1 MPMSATSPSGRS
13 DDRRRDESL
22 LETIVAQF
30 VAREAHPAPDIRQFE
45 ELALGLI
52 DRVEAAAALRLT
64 TPLCGHPDTPP
75 GILSRRRELA
85 GGRGKS
91 EPETNASEP
100 PPWRDAVASRLS
112 ARDLSILRER
122 AADLTVKFDP
132 AACAALV
139 RAARD
144 DRALAR
150 ILLDRD
156 DLDID
161 PAPLFLAATRLERL
175 AIVLEACRAAV
186 VGGCGAAIPAD
197 PSFVARFERAAINR
211 DRAAMAAMVA
221 DALECNPVRARD
233 IVDDRSGEA
242 LALLLVTLG
251 FDVASGARIF
261 LCSDR
266 AISHNA
272 QRVQKLMALMRATP
286 QAAAAAVVAAITGE
300 TRHSVATPR
309 RTPARDES
317 RPQPR
322 RVRGPG
328 VAAPTPLN
336 RSA

>member
-22 LETIVAQF
+22 LEAIVAQF

-45 ELALGLI
+45 ELALGLV
-52 DRVEAAAALRLT
+52 DRVEAAVALRLT
-64 TPLCGHPDTPP
+64 APLCGHSDTPP
-75 GILSRRRELA
+75 GILSRRRELEA
-85 GGRGKS
+85 GRGKDGL
-91 EPETNASEP
+91 EAVASEP
-100 PPWRDAVASRLS
+100 RPWRDAVASRLS
-112 ARDLSILRER
+112 AQDLSILRER

-175 AIVLEACRAAV
+175 AIVLDACRAAIA
-186 VGGCGAAIPAD
+186 GGCGASIPAD
-197 PSFVARFERAAINR
+197 PDLVARFERAAIDR
-211 DRAAMAAMVA
+211 DRAAMAAIVA
-221 DALECNPVRARD
+221 NTLECNPDRARD
-233 IVDDRSGEA
+233 ILDDRSGEA

-251 FDVASGARIF
+251 FDATTGARIF

-272 QRVQKLMALMRATP
+272 HRVQKLMALMRATP
-286 QAAAAAVVAAITGE
+286 QAAAAVIAAITGE
-300 TRHSVATPR
+300 TRHGVATAR
-309 RTPARDES
+309 RTSAREEN

-322 RVRGPG
+322 RVQLPG
-328 VAAPTPLN
+328 VATPPPLN

>member
-1 MPMSATSPSGRS
+1 MPMSATNPSGRS

-22 LETIVAQF
+22 LKTIVAQF
-30 VAREAHPAPDIRQFE
+30 VAREAHPAADIRQFE

-52 DRVEAAAALRLT
+52 GRVEADVALGLT
-64 TPLCGHPDTPP
+64 APLCGHPDTPP
-75 GILSRRRELA
+75 GILSRRRELEGA
-85 GGRGKS
+85 TGKIG
-91 EPETNASEP
+91 PEAVASKP
-100 PPWRDAVASRLS
+100 PLWRDAVASRLS
-112 ARDLSILRER
+112 AHDLSILRER

-186 VGGCGAAIPAD
+186 AGGGGVAIPAD
-197 PSFVARFERAAINR
+197 PAFVARFESAAIDR
-211 DRAAMAAMVA
+211 DRAAMAALIA
-221 DALECNPVRARD
+221 DALECNPDRVRA
-233 IVDDRSGEA
+233 ILDDRSGEA

-251 FDVASGARIF
+251 FDATTGARIF

-272 QRVQKLMALMRATP
+272 QRIQKLMALMRATP
-286 QAAAAAVVAAITGE
+286 QAAAAAVIAAITGE
-300 TRHSVATPR
+300 TRRSLATPR
-309 RTPARDES
+309 RPQARDES

-322 RVRGPG
+322 RVRVPG